1 MKCESKLSVTII
13 DKMDGMLITYGLY
26 MLDGWFVMIIEMWLV
41 GDIVSDWHDN
51 ELRVKGTIWLAGMDD

>member
-1 MKCESKLSVTII
+1 MTIV

-26 MLDGWFVMIIEMWLV
+26 MLDGWFVMNIEMWLV